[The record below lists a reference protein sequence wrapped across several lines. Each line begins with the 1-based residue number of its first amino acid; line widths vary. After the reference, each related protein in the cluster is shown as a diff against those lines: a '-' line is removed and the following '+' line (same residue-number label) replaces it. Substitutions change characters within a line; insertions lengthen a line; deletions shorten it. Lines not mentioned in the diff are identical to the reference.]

1 MISEGLD
8 HPYVGCSICP
18 CWRCGPSVIRRQ
30 GTQIVSAK
38 ILVRNCKYPATVSV
52 MKVI

>member
-8 HPYVGCSICP
+8 PQVGCSICP
-18 CWRCGPSVIRRQ
+18 CWHCDPIVILRQ

-38 ILVRNCKYPATVSV
+38 VLVRKCKYPATVSV